1 MIELNNVTY
10 WYTADKPVI
19 SEASAH
25 IAEGRIYG
33 LLGLNGSGKTTLL
46 KLISGMLFPKK
57 GEIVI
62 AGNNSR
68 NREIAYLQNIAFMPA
83 TVQLPKQ
90 SVDKFTSLNSVFY
103 PTFSK
108 SVLMHCLNEFDI
120 DYDTPNLEQLSLGQ
134 KHKFMFSFLLSLGTK
149 VLLLDEPLNGMDL
162 PSRNAFRRLLMRHL
176 DDSRTAVIS
185 THVMKDIENILSDVM
200 IIRNDGS
207 FFCKSINELSNEYSF
222 GISSSTENAVY
233 HEVCP
238 EGYKV
243 LRKKGMEEESDI
255 PLEILFNAVIK
266 GGIK

>member
-108 SVLMHCLNEFDI
+108 PVLMDCLNEFGI
-120 DYDTPNLEQLSLGQ
+120 DYDTPNLNSCLWDRSTNSCFRFCCLSVQ
-134 KHKFMFSFLLSLGTK
+134 KYCFST
-149 VLLLDEPLNGMDL
+149 N
-162 PSRNAFRRLLMRHL
+162 R
-176 DDSRTAVIS
+176 
-185 THVMKDIENILSDVM
+185 
-200 IIRNDGS
+200 
-207 FFCKSINELSNEYSF
+207 
-222 GISSSTENAVY
+222 
-233 HEVCP
+233 
-238 EGYKV
+238 
-243 LRKKGMEEESDI
+243 
-255 PLEILFNAVIK
+255 
-266 GGIK
+266 

>member
-108 SVLMHCLNEFDI
+108 SVLMDCLNEFDI
-120 DYDTPNLEQLSLGQ
+120 DYDTHNLEQLSLGQ

-207 FFCKSINELSNEYSF
+207 FFCKSMNELSNEYSF
-222 GISSSTENAVY
+222 GISNNNENAVY
-233 HEVCP
+233 SEVCP

-243 LRKKGMEEESDI
+243 LRNKGMEEESDI